1 MSSRTKVPGSTQA
14 EVLVQ
19 SRRRCCICYGL
30 SKDSSVKKGQI
41 AHLDGDRNNNASKNL
56 AFLCFDHHDEFDSR
70 TSQSKGL
77 QTTEIEIYRE
87 ELYYTFGSWSAQ
99 LHRDELLNFLAFY
112 AADYDAMAKAAIK
125 AGHSVVF
132 YGEELAF
139 DVLVTDQVDYC
150 DGDLYL
156 PHIAVLELFAAWG
169 WLTFSYEEQK
179 DENDITSRVLIRAD
193 RKPICDEVAKR
204 LLTALESK
212 QDVYQSLAAKAK
224 HRGWSRDE
232 GSP

>member
-1 MSSRTKVPGSTQA
+1 MSSRTKVPDSTQA

-19 SRRRCCICYGL
+19 SRRRCCVCFGL
-30 SKDSSVKKGQI
+30 SRDSSVKKGQI
-41 AHLDGDRNNNASKNL
+41 AHLDGNRNNNSSKNL

-77 QTTEIEIYRE
+77 QRVEIETYRE

-99 LHRDELLNFLAFY
+99 LNRDELLNFLAFY
-112 AADYDAMAKAAIK
+112 AADYDAMVRAAVK

-139 DVLVTDQVDYC
+139 DVLVTDRVDYC
-150 DGDLYL
+150 DGDLYV

-169 WLTFSYEEQK
+169 WLTFSYEEREI
-179 DENDITSRVLIRAD
+179 ENDMPRVFINAD
-193 RKPICDEVAKR
+193 RKPICDELARR
-204 LLTALESK
+204 LLASLESK
-212 QDVYQSLAAKAK
+212 EDVHQRLIATAE
-224 HRGWSRDE
+224 HRGWWPHG
-232 GSP
+232 GSA